1 LERILAEIVVLYDD
15 VVTFLLAEFHGI
27 NITIALLGLDF
38 ALIVELL
45 VDAGCRS
52 LDVWIIA
59 GFAST

>member
-1 LERILAEIVVLYDD
+1 MLYD
-15 VVTFLLAEFHGI
+15 VTFLLAEFHGI

-59 GFAST
+59 GSAST